1 MNRASNVAIAT
12 VLLLAAFSSA
22 DEGKEKLPDLP
33 VAASSLGAVECD
45 GFLYV
50 YGGHMA
56 PPVICWVTPEPTT
69 VPLSAL
75 AGTRIIYPTRP
86 SVCDAPRVRCRLLCR

>member
-33 VAASSLGAVECD
+33 VAASSLGPSSATGSCTSTAVT
-45 GFLYV
+45 
-50 YGGHMA
+50 
-56 PPVICWVTPEPTT
+56 W
-69 VPLSAL
+69 
-75 AGTRIIYPTRP
+75 
-86 SVCDAPRVRCRLLCR
+86 PRR

>member
-1 MNRASNVAIAT
+1 
-12 VLLLAAFSSA
+12 
-22 DEGKEKLPDLP
+22 
-33 VAASSLGAVECD
+33 
-45 GFLYV
+45 
-50 YGGHMA
+50 MA